1 MMQSPP
7 PVLEARGVSKQY
19 PGTLALDSVT
29 FKLQSGKVSA
39 LIGENGAGKS
49 TLVKILAGIDRP
61 TSGSLLLDGT
71 PIRMHSVRD
80 ADANGIGII
89 HQELNLCANLSV
101 AENIFLGREV
111 TSGTGLLSR
120 KRQLEKTRQLLAQ
133 LEQPIDAE
141 TNVGQLPLGQ
151 QQIVEIAKALAR
163 DVRVLMMDEP
173 TSALS
178 TAEIS
183 VLFKIIRDLK
193 ARGVAIVYISHR
205 LEELLDIS
213 DSVSVLRDG
222 RMVAESA
229 ASEVDPRWI
238 VEKMTGR
245 SETSFESAGAC
256 DAGEE
261 LLRVESLSLRNDI
274 GRLLLDNISLSLRA
288 GEVLGI
294 YGLMGAG
301 RTEFLECLMG
311 LRRPAQ
317 GRIRLR
323 GKAVDSLETAER
335 ISLGLAMVPEDR
347 QTAGLVQCFS
357 IRQNMTLSSLD
368 RIASRS
374 WLSPSKERFRVL
386 QQVSN
391 LRIRTSGT
399 DHNIGSLSGG
409 NQQKVV
415 LAKCL
420 MTLPKVLLLDEP
432 TRGVDVGA
440 KREIYGIVRRIAESG
455 IGVVFVSSELDEIRS
470 VANRILVF
478 AKGRIAGEF
487 RAGEA
492 TASQLA
498 AAASLRPTTAPE
510 GFGADSAN

>member
-1 MMQSPP
+1 MTPAP
-7 PVLEARGVSKQY
+7 ILEARGVSKQY
-19 PGTLALDSVT
+19 PGTLALDDVS
-29 FKLQSGKVSA
+29 FKLHSGSVSA

-49 TLVKILAGIDRP
+49 TLVKILAGIEQP
-61 TSGSLLLDGT
+61 SSGSLLLNGM
-71 PIRMHSVRD
+71 PIHMHSVRD
-80 ADANGIGII
+80 ADAHGIGII
-89 HQELNLCANLSV
+89 HQELNLCRNLSV
-101 AENIFLGREV
+101 AENIFLGREL
-111 TSGTGLLSR
+111 TSRWGVLSR
-120 KRQLEKTRQLLAQ
+120 KQQLEKTRQLLAQ

-141 TNVGQLPLGQ
+141 SKVEQLPLGQ

-163 DVRVLMMDEP
+163 DVGVLMMDEP

-205 LEELLDIS
+205 LDELLEIS
-213 DSVSVLRDG
+213 DRVSVLRDG
-222 RMVAESA
+222 RMVAESPA
-229 ASEVDPRWI
+229 CEVDPRWI

-245 SETSFESAGAC
+245 SETAVEPLGVRNAGS
-256 DAGEE
+256 E
-261 LLRVESLSLRNDI
+261 LLRVASLSLRGDT
-274 GRLLLDNISLSLRA
+274 GRLLLDNISFSLHA

-311 LRRPAQ
+311 LHKRVQ
-317 GRIRLR
+317 GGVWLR
-323 GKAVDSLETAER
+323 GQPIDSFETAKR

-347 QTAGLVQCFS
+347 QAGGLVQCFS
-357 IRQNMTLSSLD
+357 IRQNMTLSSLHQ
-368 RIASRS
+368 IASWA
-374 WLSPSKERFRVL
+374 WLSPSRERSLVS
-386 QQVSN
+386 QQVSD

-399 DHNIGSLSGG
+399 DNNIGSLSGG

-420 MTLPKVLLLDEP
+420 MTSPKVLLLDEP

-440 KREIYGIVRRIAESG
+440 KREIYSIMRRIADSG
-455 IGVVFVSSELDEIRS
+455 IGVIFVSSELDEIRA

-478 AKGRIAGEF
+478 AKGRLAEEF
-487 RAGEA
+487 RSDEVTG
-492 TASQLA
+492 SQLA
-498 AAASLRPTTAPE
+498 AASFRRASAQG
-510 GFGADSAN
+510 GFGANHAE